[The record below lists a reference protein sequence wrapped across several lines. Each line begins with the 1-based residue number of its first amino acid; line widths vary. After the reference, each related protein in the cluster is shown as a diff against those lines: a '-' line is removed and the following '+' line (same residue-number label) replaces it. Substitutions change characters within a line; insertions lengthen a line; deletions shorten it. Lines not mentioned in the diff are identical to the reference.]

1 MWLYH
6 NYLSILLLIAKYENH
21 PVFYYK
27 KMLLWII
34 FYTVSKAQVQKYTG
48 ILEEQILIFHSW
60 DVYTENTDP
69 LENLIHVRYS
79 WHFRAV

>member
-1 MWLYH
+1 
-6 NYLSILLLIAKYENH
+6 
-21 PVFYYK
+21 
-27 KMLLWII
+27 MLLWII

-79 WHFRAV
+79 